1 MVSLCKEQSMH
12 RHFLKRLLDFL
23 LALIGLIL
31 ISPLF
36 LVLWIWLSVANKG
49 SGAFFIQERPGKN
62 EKIFKLYKF
71 KSMTDERDA
80 HGNLLP
86 DAERLTKV
94 GKFIRKTSLDEL
106 PQLWNVLKGDM
117 SLIGPRP
124 LRTYYLP
131 LYNETQKRRH
141 EVRPGITGWAQ
152 VNGRNGISWKEKFEH
167 DVYYVDNLSFGF
179 DLRILFLTIKKVFQ
193 REGINQE
200 DSATIEPFNGY
211 N

>member
-1 MVSLCKEQSMH
+1 MH